1 MKRFYLL
8 LLFWIP
14 IILFGCEKDISADCA
29 DGRSFVKRVDNA
41 IGNVFYDSTQTKY
54 IIRVPNSMD
63 SHDVGYLC
71 SLDSKYQQNGLEVK
85 FSGRYYE
92 YYKTLPMYL
101 VGDRNYSLSIET
113 ISLR

>member
-1 MKRFYLL
+1 MKRVYFLF
-8 LLFWIP
+8 LFWA
-14 IILFGCEKDISADCA
+14 LVSLSGCEKDIPADCA
-29 DGRSFVKRVDNA
+29 EGGAFVKRVDNA
-41 IGNVFYDSTQTKY
+41 IGTVYYDSIQTKY
-54 IIRVPNSMD
+54 VIRVPNSMD

-71 SLDSKYQQNGLEVK
+71 ALDTKYQQNGLQVK

-113 ISLR
+113 ISLH

>member
-1 MKRFYLL
+1 MKRFYFL
-8 LLFWIP
+8 LLFCIP
-14 IILFGCEKDISADCA
+14 ISLFSCEKDTPADCA
-29 DGRSFVKRVDNA
+29 EGGKFVKRVDDA
-41 IGNVFYDSTQTKY
+41 IGSVYYDSIQTKY

-71 SLDSKYQQNGLEVK
+71 APDAKYQQNGLQVC

-92 YYKTLPMYL
+92 YYKELPMYL